1 MIASITAT
9 DTDDVSVRMFGQPV
23 TFVSLSIGTGSL
35 NISVAQAQKLRDELA
50 AALRQPLEL
59 EEVAQ

>member
-9 DTDDVSVRMFGQPV
+9 DTDDVSVRMFSLPV

-35 NISVAQAQKLRDELA
+35 NISVAQAQRLRDELA
-50 AALRQPLEL
+50 AVLRQPLEL
-59 EEVAQ
+59 EEVAR

>member
-9 DTDDVSVRMFGQPV
+9 DTDDVSVRMFSQPV

-35 NISVAQAQKLRDELA
+35 NISVAQAQRLRDELA

-59 EEVAQ
+59 EEVAR